1 MQLLISGGEV
11 VTPSGVMEADILIE
25 GRKIKALGKGLIDS
39 RELDEHIEATGCLV
53 VPGFIDLHT
62 HGIKGFSALSGDT
75 EAIARM
81 AEHFAAA
88 GVTAFYPTV
97 GGESLEQIVR
107 TFEAVKEAMGKEI
120 KGAQILGIHAEGPY
134 LNPTSPARGANPES
148 WLRKPDREEVRDLIQ
163 AAEGKLRLMT
173 LAPEL
178 PGAQGVI
185 EELLAAGVTV
195 AVGHSDATYDEAI
208 RAFDWGVTHA
218 IHTFNGMRRFHHR
231 EPGVLGAVLTDRRA
245 WAEVI
250 ADGVHL
256 HPATVRLTWLCK
268 GPDRLGGVTDSTEMA
283 GLPPGIH
290 AFAGQEVVIEEERAY
305 LRQEGTLAGS
315 VATFTQ
321 MFNNLVDR
329 WGFSLTEAVA
339 LCSTNP
345 AQQAKVS
352 NRKGSIETGKD
363 GDLVLLERGQ
373 VALTMVGGEVVFRR
387 DENTFAA

>member
-1 MQLLISGGEV
+1 MKVLISGGEV

-25 GRKIKALGKGLIDS
+25 EGKIKGLGKELVNS
-39 RELDEHIEATGCLV
+39 RELDEHIEAAGCLV

-62 HGIKGFSALSGDT
+62 HGIKGFSALSGGSET
-75 EAIARM
+75 IEKM

-97 GGESLEQIVR
+97 AGESLEQIVR
-107 TFEAVKEAMGKEI
+107 TFEGVKEAMGKEI

-163 AAEGKLRLMT
+163 AAGGKLRLMT

-185 EELLAAGVTV
+185 EELLASGVTV

-231 EPGVLGAVLTDRRA
+231 EPGVVGAVLTDRRV

-268 GPDRLGGVTDSTEMA
+268 GPDRLGVVTDSTEMA

-290 AFAGQEVVIEEERAY
+290 TFAGQEVVIEEERAY

-315 VATFTQ
+315 VAAFSQ
-321 MFNNLVDR
+321 MFNNLVDK
-329 WGFSLTEAVA
+329 WGFSLMEAVA

-345 AQQAKVS
+345 AQEAKVS

-363 GDLVLLERGQ
+363 ADLVLLKRQ
-373 VALTMVGGEVVFRR
+373 RVASTMVGGEVVFRR
-387 DENTFAA
+387 DETTLPG

>member
-1 MQLLISGGEV
+1 MKTLISGGKV
-11 VTPSGVMEADILIE
+11 VAPLGVMEADILIE
-25 GRKIKALGKGLIDS
+25 EGKIKGLGKGLIDS
-39 RELDEHIEATGCLV
+39 HELDKYIEAAGCLV

-62 HGIKGFSALSGDT
+62 HGLRGFSALTGDSQ
-75 EAIARM
+75 AIARM
-81 AEHFAAA
+81 AEHFSAV

-97 GGESLEQIVR
+97 AGESLEQIVQN
-107 TFEAVKEAMGKEI
+107 FQAVKEAKGKEI
-120 KGAQILGIHAEGPY
+120 KGARILGIHAEGPY

-148 WLRKPDREEVRDLIQ
+148 WLRKPGREEVRDLIQ
-163 AAEGKLRLMT
+163 AAEGNLSLMT

-195 AVGHSDATYDEAI
+195 AVGHSDATYEEAI

-231 EPGVLGAVLTDRRA
+231 EPGVVGAVLTDRRA

-268 GPDRLGGVTDSTEMA
+268 GPDRLGVVTDSTEMA
-283 GLPPGIH
+283 GSPPGVYT
-290 AFAGQEVVIEEERAY
+290 FAGREVVIEEEKAY

-315 VATFTQ
+315 VSTFGQ
-321 MFNNLVDR
+321 MFNNLVDK
-329 WGFSLTEAVA
+329 WGFSLEEAVA

-345 AQQAKVS
+345 AQEAKVFD
-352 NRKGSIETGKD
+352 RQGSIEIGKD
-363 GDLVLLERGQ
+363 ADLVILKRQ
-373 VALTMVGGEVVFRR
+373 KVALTMVGGEVVFRR
-387 DENTFAA
+387 DETTLGE